1 MRTIE
6 IDFDVHQ
13 AIEAERRG
21 FDDSP
26 NAALRR
32 LLRLGPE
39 IEPGGG
45 FADMAAP
52 PPLAPPARR
61 WVWKG
66 VELPDGTELRVRHPR
81 ADAEGRVVDGELNFD
96 GEGYRTPSRAVAEVV
111 RAATGT
117 RGIANGWMHVFA
129 KRPGDEGWRML
140 NEIRSAPALAGAGA
154 TGHEEDTA
162 FPHFSRVS
170 TPSPAAA
177 DGHAETRPVAKTGPE
192 LVAFLRSAPPGAADL
207 AVERDRSAGRAVE
220 LE

>member
-1 MRTIE
+1 MRNIE

-39 IEPGGG
+39 VEPARG
-45 FADMAAP
+45 FEDMAAP
-52 PPLAPPARR
+52 PFAPPGRR

-66 VELPDGTELRVRHPR
+66 VELPDGTELRVQHPR
-81 ADAEGRVVDGELNFD
+81 ASAEGRVVDGELNFD
-96 GEGYRTPSRAVAEVV
+96 GEGYRTPSRAVAEAI
-111 RAATGT
+111 RAATGN

-129 KRPGDEGWRML
+129 KRPGDENWRVL
-140 NEIRSAPALAGAGA
+140 NEIRSAPSLAGAGA
-154 TGHEEDTA
+154 AERKEDTA
-162 FPHFSRVS
+162 FPDVSRVS

-177 DGHAETRPVAKTGPE
+177 DDRGGTRPVAKTGPE
-192 LVAFLRSAPPGAADL
+192 LVAFLRAAPPGAADL
-207 AVERDRSAGRAVE
+207 VVERDRSAGRAVE

>member
-32 LLRLGPE
+32 LLRLGPAV
-39 IEPGGG
+39 EPEGG
-45 FADMAAP
+45 FEDMAAP
-52 PPLAPPARR
+52 PLAPPGRR

-66 VELPDGTELRVRHPR
+66 VALPDGTELRLKHPKAKAR
-81 ADAEGRVVDGELNFD
+81 GRVVHGELNFD
-96 GEGYRTPSRAVAEVV
+96 GKGYRTPSRAVAEVI
-111 RAATGT
+111 RAATGD
-117 RGIANGWMHVFA
+117 RSSANGWIHMFA
-129 KRPGDEGWRML
+129 KRPGDESWRPL
-140 NEIRSAPALAGAGA
+140 NEIRAESALAGAA
-154 TGHEEDTA
+154 AAGHEEDTD
-162 FPHFSRVS
+162 FPDFSLAS
-170 TPSPAAA
+170 TPSTVVA
-177 DGHAETRPVAKTGPE
+177 DGHDETRPVAKTGPE

-207 AVERDRSAGRAVE
+207 VVARDRSAGRAVD